1 MKKIIV
7 ICAFLFCVILSNNA
21 QPNPSFENW
30 VTAFNYEVPESW
42 QTLNFLQ
49 FTLPPNPLS
58 VTKAVGIDVHSGNYA
73 LKLKTIQI
81 TTNPAPQVL
90 DDTMGLIFTG
100 LINISPVYY
109 KQGFPYTSRP
119 EKLTF
124 WFKYLPVG
132 ADTGG
137 VRIQLK
143 KYYDSATH
151 IVGQGEVAFNQ
162 TLAYTQMTL
171 DITYNS
177 NDIPDSCTIFFAS
190 SKDKDDARV
199 GSVLYIDD
207 VEFSGWVGIDEN
219 QKSAEKV
226 TVFPNPAKDNITFE
240 LKIEGAKNIRIN
252 DITGKNIAIF
262 PINNSSVNINTTA
275 YQQGV
280 YLYEITD
287 RNNGLLTKGKFNVVK

>member
-1 MKKIIV
+1 MKKIFSIGV
-7 ICAFLFCVILSNNA
+7 FVCCIILNNNA

-81 TTNPAPQVL
+81 TTNPAPQIL

-119 EKLTF
+119 DKLTF

-132 ADTGG
+132 SDTGG
-137 VRIQLK
+137 VRVQLK
-143 KYYDSATH
+143 KYYDSTTH
-151 IVGQGEVAFNQ
+151 IVGQGEVNINQ
-162 TLAYTQMTL
+162 NLTYTQL
-171 DITYNS
+171 VVDITYNTD
-177 NDIPDSCTIFFAS
+177 DIPDTCSIIFAS
-190 SKDKDDARV
+190 SKSIQVARV
-199 GSVLYIDD
+199 GSVLYVDD
-207 VEFSGWVGIDEN
+207 VALSGWVGIDEH
-219 QKSAEKV
+219 QKPTEKV

-240 LKIEGAKNIRIN
+240 LKMEEAKSIRIN
-252 DITGKNIAIF
+252 DIAGKKIDVF
-262 PINNSSVNINTTA
+262 FINNSNVTINTSG
-275 YQQGV
+275 YQQGI
-280 YLYEITD
+280 YLYEIVD
-287 RNNGLLTKGKFNVVK
+287 KNNELLTKGKFNVVK